1 MTEHNDIDL
10 QPVYPL
16 RVVVYDPDYYA
27 MNMIARSLAWDRRT
41 HVRQACETLAELR
54 AYLED
59 LPELEHPEALILTG
73 DAHDEAITITTI
85 GWLRRIIPAARI
97 ICLVRTATYLFIQQM
112 VNAGASAVLLKH
124 EVGLSLSWAIV
135 LAQAYPLV
143 TMPGILH
150 ICGSRLINHHSTRR
164 ACIIERRVYPELTGR
179 LYQAMLM
186 TVIYGLPVPVVARE
200 MFVSPHTVRS
210 YIKEGYRILE
220 AANDASLFPYLHPQ
234 ERALMLLTALDV
246 REGF

>member
-1 MTEHNDIDL
+1 VTENNDINL
-10 QPVYPL
+10 QHVNPL

-41 HVRQACETLAELR
+41 HVRQACESLAELH

-59 LPELEHPEALILTG
+59 LPDLEYPEALVMTG
-73 DAHDEAITITTI
+73 DKQDEATIVTAIQGLHRMMPDT
-85 GWLRRIIPAARI
+85 RI
-97 ICLVRTATYLFIQQM
+97 ICLVRTATYAFIQQM
-112 VNAGASAVLLKH
+112 VNAGSSAVLLKH

-150 ICGSRLINHHSTRR
+150 ICGSHLINHHSTRR

-186 TVIYGLPVPVVARE
+186 AVVYGLPVPVVARE
-200 MFVSPHTVRS
+200 MTVSTHTVRS